1 MDPNQWRN
9 QAYNSLVQGFPS
21 LDPYIS
27 TEQTVEALSPHP
39 HLAGTRPVPG
49 LSGPSTGFTGPF
61 KPTALSPLEFE
72 GVRQREPVNFGLDL
86 SPPKPSFTQERNHS
100 WRQPNLPQTSHNL
113 IGSLPTDLSPLGQRF
128 LPPPAH
134 CGVSTLHH
142 NSIQESRT
150 QNTLINSTLS
160 SAFNPQF
167 SERFDNF
174 ERNSQ
179 HLQQEQSD
187 ISNSRREQLLRSS
200 EGNYNY
206 SLPTSQP
213 YIDNVKHGSQFEQV
227 RPIVS
232 LPEHRGDNFNQY
244 FSTGNAYRNPSEPLS
259 FPGSLHQ
266 QSLGTEQS
274 QQRIVSTNHQ
284 QNIYNSQRI
293 SVSEENSDSFINS
306 NRGPVTI
313 QAVADSTTKPK
324 KGRGRKKK
332 EIIIEETKSA
342 NEKKLVDSY
351 IQQEQQLKAFSHTG
365 GQENL
370 YKQSQSLMSGN
381 IYGQNYG
388 SNNQNLVP
396 FSMQSSQITSSKL
409 PDMSQGQLISHS
421 QNMMG
426 AGYSQSPSKHSQAHG
441 SYDFAASGT
450 MMGNLGQR
458 NINNDSYNNS
468 PVHNENFNPQVMASS
483 RNNFMSANNPHGF
496 SDGNVPMQNPQ
507 GQNRII
513 DNNQYSYE
521 DAPNQ
526 SSFVAQ
532 LNSSEFDALEMD
544 QGVYSGNGNLCNLDT
559 FNSYGQNL
567 TQQNYCANPQS
578 NPSSTVD
585 EAALSSLIS
594 DHPHVE
600 PPNPHGRLFEGFTED
615 YSQNKPF
622 IAEPALPPT
631 AVLNPVEEDDE
642 FQHLKK
648 PPVIEKITNEQ
659 TQLPKIQLQGQ
670 AKVEPPQPQK
680 PVEKQPPAKSNKNN
694 AFMDSFLSFIQG
706 KKPETLS
713 SVNTAVT
720 KKPQLPKYIP
730 EPKRPRQTSVEK
742 SSDSA
747 ASTPKPD
754 NENKSDTNSLSNGDT
769 SSSKTKMSD
778 DDDEASTGLTGTVK
792 NIDTGDKDHPSLK
805 MRIKLQKTPPKQKRS
820 KTSGQSIVKHK
831 RSRSYRESDDEH
843 GRSSGEEYQVGS
855 SQEEEERERTP
866 SPVVPARR
874 TSTRK
879 AKVLAQQKKYK
890 DSESENEGDKVPET
904 YDSDSDPAWTPVA
917 DEKKEPAFDGDL
929 GSSRRKGRSR
939 NTKIKMKLKR
949 PSKAAKSI
957 PAKSS
962 RVESVAYPRVPS
974 PEIESSSEDTDQDN
988 ATASQALVM
997 GAFVINK
1004 KDLNNFEGF
1013 PIWKIEAGKM
1023 MRKYELYVE
1032 KGEILHRSL
1041 STYSSWLPNMEK
1053 NYVSV
1058 RTKQIPHTRATIKD
1072 SQYIVQVLD
1081 EDRPKPKLDSGKET
1095 EYEKDPLA
1103 DMFNVFMQVFLSQA
1117 MEPTFLE
1124 AIHESGDDFYLKPLK
1139 KIDQIISKKLLEI
1152 NSKVR
1157 WMTDFKKTAEKRP
1170 HIREVDKPHLK
1181 TLCQA
1186 TENATQNAIKSVHLF
1201 GQPYDRTTL
1210 KEIPDNTSHQG
1221 SVEYLLGKSAS
1232 HYIGAYHSLHHFK
1245 YNLYKRCLAK
1255 VDIVREGNTNLDNS
1269 EILDKCLNNRT
1280 WVLKIFDDLKNM
1292 LEKG

>member
-9 QAYNSLVQGFPS
+9 QAYNSLVQGFPTF
-21 LDPYIS
+21 DPYIS
-27 TEQTVEALSPHP
+27 TEQTVGDLSPHA
-39 HLAGTRPVPG
+39 HLPGTRPVPG
-49 LSGPSTGFTGPF
+49 LSGSSTVFTGPF
-61 KPTALSPLEFE
+61 KPTALTPLE
-72 GVRQREPVNFGLDL
+72 GVRQREPDNFGLDL
-86 SPPKPSFTQERNHS
+86 SPPKPLFAQDRNHS
-100 WRQPNLPQTSHNL
+100 WRQPNLAQTSHSL
-113 IGSLPTDLSPLGQRF
+113 IGNLPTDLSSLGQRF

-134 CGVSTLHH
+134 RGISSLHQST
-142 NSIQESRT
+142 IQEGPT
-150 QNTLINSTLS
+150 QNNLINSPLS
-160 SAFNPQF
+160 PTFNSQF
-167 SERFDNF
+167 SERSDTF

-187 ISNSRREQLLRSS
+187 ILNSRREQLLRSS
-200 EGNYNY
+200 AGNFTYP
-206 SLPTSQP
+206 LPTSQP
-213 YIDNVKHGSQFEQV
+213 YLDSVKHEQFEQV
-227 RPIVS
+227 RTTVS
-232 LPEHRGDNFNQY
+232 LSDHRGDNYNQY
-244 FSTGNAYRNPSEPLS
+244 FSTGSSFRNPEHLS
-259 FPGSLHQ
+259 FHGSNSLHQ
-266 QSLGTEQS
+266 QSFGTD
-274 QQRIVSTNHQ
+274 QRIVSTDPQ
-284 QNIYNSQRI
+284 QNTYNSQRI
-293 SVSEENSDSFINS
+293 LVSEENSNSFTS

-332 EIIIEETKSA
+332 ETIIEETKSA
-342 NEKKLVDSY
+342 NEKKLVDSF
-351 IQQEQQLKAFSHTG
+351 IQQEQQLKVFSQKG
-365 GQENL
+365 GEDNL
-370 YKQSQSLMSGN
+370 YKQSQLLMSGN
-381 IYGQNYG
+381 IYGQNYA
-388 SNNQNLVP
+388 SNNQSLSH
-396 FSMQSSQITSSKL
+396 FSMQSSQISSSKL

-426 AGYSQSPSKHSQAHG
+426 AGYSQSTSKHSTQVHG
-441 SYDFAASGT
+441 GYDFAASGT
-450 MMGNLGQR
+450 MMENLGQR
-458 NINNDSYNNS
+458 NINNDTYRNS
-468 PVHNENFNPQVMASS
+468 TIQNENFNPQGIASS
-483 RNNFMSANNPHGF
+483 RNNFMSSNNQHGF
-496 SDGNVPMQNPQ
+496 SEGNTPMQNPH

-513 DNNQYSYE
+513 DNNQFSYE
-521 DAPNQ
+521 GAPNQ

-559 FNSYGQNL
+559 FNSYGQNM

-594 DHPHVE
+594 DNPHVE
-600 PPNPHGRLFEGFTED
+600 QQNLRGRLFEGFSD
-615 YSQNKPF
+615 DFSQNKPF
-622 IAEPALPPT
+622 IAEPALPPS

-648 PPVIEKITNEQ
+648 PPVTEKTTNEQ
-659 TQLPKIQLQGQ
+659 VPKVQPQGQ
-670 AKVEPPQPQK
+670 VKVDPPQPQK

-754 NENKSDTNSLSNGDT
+754 SDNKSDSNSLSNGDT
-769 SSSKTKMSD
+769 SSMSSSKTKMS

-792 NIDTGDKDHPSLK
+792 NIDTGDKEHPSIK

-820 KTSGQSIVKHK
+820 KTSGKSIVKQK
-831 RSRSYRESDDEH
+831 RSRSNRGSDEDHE
-843 GRSSGEEYQVGS
+843 RSSGEEYQVGS
-855 SQEEEERERTP
+855 SQEEERERTP
-866 SPVVPARR
+866 SPVIPARR
-874 TSTRK
+874 TSARK
-879 AKVLAQQKKYK
+879 AKEIAQQKKYK
-890 DSESENEGDKVPET
+890 DSESDMEEDKVPET

-929 GSSRRKGRSR
+929 GSSQRRGRSR
-939 NTKIKMKLKR
+939 NTKTKPKLKR
-949 PSKAAKSI
+949 PSKAAKPI
-957 PAKSS
+957 PAKSP
-962 RVESVAYPRVPS
+962 RVERVSYPRVPS
-974 PEIESSSEDTDQDN
+974 PEIQSSSEDTDEEN
-988 ATASQALVM
+988 STASQALVM

-1072 SQYIVQVLD
+1072 SQYIVQVLE
-1081 EDRPKPKLDSGKET
+1081 EDRPKPKLDSSKET

-1139 KIDQIISKKLLEI
+1139 KIDDIISKKLIEI

-1157 WMTDFKKTAEKRP
+1157 WMMDFKKTAEKRP
-1170 HIREVDKPHLK
+1170 HIREVDRPNLK

-1210 KEIPDNTSHQG
+1210 KEIPDNTAQQG

-1255 VDIVREGNTNLDNS
+1255 VDIVREGNTKLDNA

>member
-9 QAYNSLVQGFPS
+9 QAYNSLVQGFPTF
-21 LDPYIS
+21 DPYIS
-27 TEQTVEALSPHP
+27 TEQTVGDLSPH
-39 HLAGTRPVPG
+39 AGTRPVPG
-49 LSGPSTGFTGPF
+49 LSGSSTVFTGPF
-61 KPTALSPLEFE
+61 KPTALTPLEFE
-72 GVRQREPVNFGLDL
+72 GVRQREPDNFGLDL
-86 SPPKPSFTQERNHS
+86 SPPKPLFAQDRNHS
-100 WRQPNLPQTSHNL
+100 WRQPNLAQTSQSL
-113 IGSLPTDLSPLGQRF
+113 IGGLPTDFSSLGQRF

-134 CGVSTLHH
+134 CGISSLHQST
-142 NSIQESRT
+142 IQEGPT
-150 QNTLINSTLS
+150 QNNLINSPLS
-160 SAFNPQF
+160 PTFNSQF
-167 SERFDNF
+167 SERSDTF
-174 ERNSQ
+174 ERTSQ

-187 ISNSRREQLLRSS
+187 ILNSRREQLLRSS
-200 EGNYNY
+200 VGNFTYP
-206 SLPTSQP
+206 LPTSQP
-213 YIDNVKHGSQFEQV
+213 YLDSVKHDTQFEQV
-227 RPIVS
+227 RPTVS
-232 LPEHRGDNFNQY
+232 LSDHRGDNYNQY
-244 FSTGNAYRNPSEPLS
+244 FSTGSSFRNPEHLS
-259 FPGSLHQ
+259 FPGSNSLHQ
-266 QSLGTEQS
+266 QSFSTD
-274 QQRIVSTNHQ
+274 QRIVSTDPQ
-284 QNIYNSQRI
+284 QNTYNSQRI
-293 SVSEENSDSFINS
+293 LVSEENSDSFTS

-332 EIIIEETKSA
+332 ETIIEETKSTD
-342 NEKKLVDSY
+342 EKKLVDSF
-351 IQQEQQLKAFSHTG
+351 IQQEQQLKVFSQKG

-370 YKQSQSLMSGN
+370 YKQSQLLMSGN

-388 SNNQNLVP
+388 SNNQSLSH
-396 FSMQSSQITSSKL
+396 FSMQSSQISSSKL

-426 AGYSQSPSKHSQAHG
+426 AGYSQSPPKHSTQAHG
-441 SYDFAASGT
+441 GYDFAASGT
-450 MMGNLGQR
+450 MMENLGQR
-458 NINNDSYNNS
+458 NINNDTYRNS
-468 PVHNENFNPQVMASS
+468 TVRNENFNPQGIASS
-483 RNNFMSANNPHGF
+483 RNNFMSSNNQHGF
-496 SDGNVPMQNPQ
+496 SEGNTPMQNPHE
-507 GQNRII
+507 QNRIL

-521 DAPNQ
+521 GAPNQ

-594 DHPHVE
+594 DNPHVE
-600 PPNPHGRLFEGFTED
+600 QQNLRGRLFEGFSD
-615 YSQNKPF
+615 DFSQNKPF
-622 IAEPALPPT
+622 IAEPALPPS
-631 AVLNPVEEDDE
+631 AVINPVEEDDE

-648 PPVIEKITNEQ
+648 PPVTEKTTNEQ
-659 TQLPKIQLQGQ
+659 TQVPKVQPQGQ
-670 AKVEPPQPQK
+670 VKVDPPQPQK
-680 PVEKQPPAKSNKNN
+680 PVEKQTPAKSNKNN

-754 NENKSDTNSLSNGDT
+754 TDNKSDSNSLSNGDT
-769 SSSKTKMSD
+769 SSMSSSKTKMS

-792 NIDTGDKDHPSLK
+792 NIDTGDKEHPTIK

-820 KTSGQSIVKHK
+820 KTSGKSIVKQK
-831 RSRSYRESDDEH
+831 RSRSYRGSDEDHE
-843 GRSSGEEYQVGS
+843 RSSGEEYQVGS
-855 SQEEEERERTP
+855 SQEEEEERERTP

-874 TSTRK
+874 TSARK
-879 AKVLAQQKKYK
+879 AKEIAQQKKYK
-890 DSESENEGDKVPET
+890 DSESDMEEDKVPET

-917 DEKKEPAFDGDL
+917 DEKKEPTFDGDL
-929 GSSRRKGRSR
+929 GSSQRRGRSR
-939 NTKIKMKLKR
+939 NTKIKPKLKR
-949 PSKAAKSI
+949 PSKAAKPI
-957 PAKSS
+957 PAKSP
-962 RVESVAYPRVPS
+962 RVERVSYPRVPS
-974 PEIESSSEDTDQDN
+974 PEMESSSEDTDEEN
-988 ATASQALVM
+988 TTASPALVM

-1058 RTKQIPHTRATIKD
+1058 RTKQIPHTRATVKD
-1072 SQYIVQVLD
+1072 SQYIVQVLE

-1139 KIDQIISKKLLEI
+1139 KIDDIISKKLIEI

-1157 WMTDFKKTAEKRP
+1157 WMIDFKKTAEKRP
-1170 HIREVDKPHLK
+1170 HIREVDRPNLK

-1210 KEIPDNTSHQG
+1210 KEIPDNTAQQG

-1255 VDIVREGNTNLDNS
+1255 VDIVREGNTKLDNA